1 MKLPSCGRWSVCHG
15 FFFIARLIRA
25 LVFFVIFYWKG
36 WGCTGLPACYFCLPF
51 SGVFFFFFFVRETL
65 RAESFQ
71 GSHLLTL
78 LINPWLSC
86 KTRQCFA
93 RCRKI
98 PCKTKALTIPD
109 WLWVERNFRHNM
121 WHSKF
126 TCLIIQCVCVGER
139 KRDNSFSVSF

>member
-1 MKLPSCGRWSVCHG
+1 MPWLLFHSEADSSTCFFCNFLLEGVGMYRSASLLLLPSLLRR
-15 FFFIARLIRA
+15 F
-25 LVFFVIFYWKG
+25 
-36 WGCTGLPACYFCLPF
+36 
-51 SGVFFFFFFVRETL
+51 FFFFFFVRETL